1 MDTVAGLSVVKTGAS
16 SVVAGDGLGY
26 SVVVS
31 NGGPSDAQ
39 DVVLDDVVPVLSGVT
54 WSLNG
59 VDMGAWNGTA
69 YLGVIASGDWDTLV
83 FNGTVPSSTV
93 DGTVLNNTAFVSSPT
108 DPLLNNSTV
117 LTTVDTVAG
126 LSVVKDWCGNCCCW

>member
-1 MDTVAGLSVVKTGAS
+1 MLLKTGAAT
-16 SVVAGDGLGY
+16 VVAGDGLGY

-69 YLGVIASGDWDTLV
+69 YLGVVTPGMVDTLV

-108 DPLLNNSTV
+108 DPLTHNSTV
-117 LTTVDTVAG
+117 MTTVTSSAN
-126 LSVVKDWCGNCCCW
+126 LYILKTGNASYSLVEL